1 MDCARVS
8 DGAWPELRDGIESV
22 ITVSD
27 EETHAAM
34 RRLHALGLRI
44 GDCGAAPLAALRRG
58 GFAPGER
65 VLLIA
70 TEGVTDPEGY
80 AAIVGE

>member
-1 MDCARVS
+1 
-8 DGAWPELRDGIESV
+8 
-22 ITVSD
+22 
-27 EETHAAM
+27 M

-44 GDCGAAPLAALRRG
+44 GDCGAAPLAALLRG
-58 GFAPGER
+58 GFAGGER

-80 AAIVGE
+80 AAVVGE